1 MTKGYTRF
9 TTPISSS
16 RDPKPPTK
24 NKQLEAVVKAGHQ
37 QAAAA
42 IFRDSASASTPTFEE
57 EARIHQEMLALARRD
72 AVRSFYFWQALDSTA
87 LAQLARQTARLSDF
101 GPAERWQHSGRV
113 LEPTETAGVF
123 RVRATGACAL
133 DVLVAGG
140 VITKDERA
148 AALRLKRDFVAA
160 GLAPHIIGHYD
171 SGFTF
176 FTVDLARY
184 QRSDKQEA
192 AYTSWRDAIKSL
204 HAMIANVMV
213 SVVCCDETP
222 RAEQQPH
229 LRIGMKRLLEYY
241 RRAELNDNVN
251 KAAARQIGR
260 GSHATG
266 RRLFH

>member
-1 MTKGYTRF
+1 MTKGYTHF
-9 TTPISSS
+9 TTAISSR
-16 RDPKPPTK
+16 RDSEIATK
-24 NKQLEAVVKAGHQ
+24 NKQLEAAVKAAHQ
-37 QAAAA
+37 QAATA
-42 IFRDSASASTPTFEE
+42 IFRDSASVSTPTFDE
-57 EARIHQEMLALARRD
+57 EARIHQEMLELAQRD
-72 AVRSFYFWQALDSTA
+72 AVLSFHFWQALDSTA

-101 GPAERWQHSGRV
+101 GPTERWQHSGRV
-113 LEPTETAGVF
+113 LEATETAGVF

-140 VITKDERA
+140 VITAAERA
-148 AALRLKRDFVAA
+148 AALRLKKDFVAA
-160 GLAPHIIGHYD
+160 GLAPHIVGHYD

-222 RAEQQPH
+222 RAEQLPH
-229 LRIGMKRLLEYY
+229 LRIGMKRLLDYY
-241 RRAELNDNVN
+241 RRAELNDNVH

-260 GSHATG
+260 GRDAAG
-266 RRLFH
+266 RRVFH